1 MKKLKKS
8 IVNSKINL
16 KQEVKSSRVTIDS
29 RICNI
34 DKFNEFF
41 ALVDNTKDYK
51 NTISKY
57 CHEQLL
63 HLVSNHKTFVSHY
76 KLFNNSHLNSWEK
89 QTLFQECSVCHY
101 ISSNNRKTQEEFI
114 CKNPQCKHKEN
125 ADLNSP
131 KVIKSR
137 LLNNNLRYK
146 LGKDNVYLCNRNNI
160 TNYKR
165 VKSIVV
171 AEYNIGVV
179 TELLPRAKTLAKTKE
194 APSFMA
200 E

>member
-1 MKKLKKS
+1 MEKLKKS
-8 IVNSKINL
+8 VVNSKINIF

-51 NTISKY
+51 NTISQY

-89 QTLFQECSVCHY
+89 QALFQEIASHY
-101 ISSNNRKTQEEFI
+101 YETATRYLDKATFISKGNQLEPIAKLIYKQANLICVLDNNKTSNNKVYQLDFNI
-114 CKNPQCKHKEN
+114 
-125 ADLNSP
+125 ADTLIQLMRNCSEVM
-131 KVIKSR
+131 KV
-137 LLNNNLRYK
+137 Y
-146 LGKDNVYLCNRNNI
+146 
-160 TNYKR
+160 
-165 VKSIVV
+165 
-171 AEYNIGVV
+171 
-179 TELLPRAKTLAKTKE
+179 
-194 APSFMA
+194 
-200 E
+200 